1 VLHWPVSNP
10 FQRIAMDL
18 LDLKTVST
26 NGSRY
31 VMVVTEYFTKWRYLF
46 ALSAKD
52 PVQVA
57 QCLARVIVDH
67 GAPRE
72 LLFDFGGEFVN
83 AVNSALVKKFNINRL
98 RTTPY

>member
-1 VLHWPVSNP
+1 
-10 FQRIAMDL
+10 MDL

-31 VMVVTEYFTKWRYLF
+31 LMVVTEYFTKWKYLF

-57 QCLARVIVDH
+57 QCARVFVDH

-72 LLFDFGGEFVN
+72 LLSDVGCEFVN
-83 AVNSALVKKFNINRL
+83 AVNRAL
-98 RTTPY
+98 